1 MTNSGAHFRFCAAA
15 KIWITPADREWVQT
29 QGLFGGWT
37 TTVTMVWFLGSAGG
51 LIVAGCMKYADNV
64 LKGFATSIST
74 VIITAVCILI
84 PAFSFS
90 PTPAFVLGAIMV
102 LGSAYS
108 YGRTIGSSAEP
119 SAGRKSLK
127 ASAGTPM
134 AGCVDGMPPGLMRL
148 LAAGVIA
155 VNLVVW
161 LFSAGDSD
169 GYANPVLKE
178 ADGAWGHASTDSGR
192 AG

>member
-1 MTNSGAHFRFCAAA
+1 MRGFRFCAAA

-74 VIITAVCILI
+74 VIITTVCILI
-84 PAFSFS
+84 PAFSFN
-90 PTPAFVLGAIMV
+90 PTPAFVLGTVLV

-108 YGRTIGSSAEP
+108 YGRTIGGSAEP
-119 SAGRKSLK
+119 SAGQTSPKPS
-127 ASAGTPM
+127 SGTTM
-134 AGCVDGMPPGLMRL
+134 AGCVNSMPPGLMAVVRL
-148 LAAGVIA
+148 LAAVVIV
-155 VNLVVW
+155 VNLVLW
-161 LFSAGDSD
+161 LSAAGDPD
-169 GYANPVLKE
+169 RGTNPVLYS
-178 ADGAWGHASTDSGR
+178 ADRAGGHASTESGR

>member
-1 MTNSGAHFRFCAAA
+1 
-15 KIWITPADREWVQT
+15 
-29 QGLFGGWT
+29 
-37 TTVTMVWFLGSAGG
+37 MVWFLGSAGG

-74 VIITAVCILI
+74 VIITTVCILI

-90 PTPAFVLGAIMV
+90 PTPAFALGAMLV
-102 LGSAYS
+102 LGSAYF

-119 SAGRKSLK
+119 SARQKSLK
-127 ASAGTPM
+127 ATAGTTM
-134 AGCVDGMPPGLMRL
+134 AGCVDSVPSGLMRL
-148 LAAGVIA
+148 LAAVLIA

-161 LFSAGDSD
+161 LFAAGDSSSD